1 MTPAETA
8 PWQLLAKFAGSVGLF
23 LLGMTLLTDGLTALA
38 GPGMRRTLQ
47 AMTGNPVRGF
57 AGGVVMTVLSQASS
71 ATVLATVGFV
81 TAGILSLSAAIP
93 VVVGATVGTSS
104 TSWIV
109 ATVGMTHGV
118 NDVLLPALAL
128 GAFMRALGHGR
139 AKQLGTALAGLAI
152 MLLAVGFIRDIV
164 RPAVAFTDLS
174 GFSAETLLGRMQ
186 LVGIGLLLGT
196 AMQSSAAT
204 IALAMAALHDHAI
217 G

>member
-1 MTPAETA
+1 MSPAETA

-93 VVVGATVGTSS
+93 VVVGLMQIPFESEHVEPRPRAQ
-104 TSWIV
+104 
-109 ATVGMTHGV
+109 
-118 NDVLLPALAL
+118 LLVWLQP
-128 GAFMRALGHGR
+128 
-139 AKQLGTALAGLAI
+139 
-152 MLLAVGFIRDIV
+152 D
-164 RPAVAFTDLS
+164 
-174 GFSAETLLGRMQ
+174 
-186 LVGIGLLLGT
+186 
-196 AMQSSAAT
+196 
-204 IALAMAALHDHAI
+204 
-217 G
+217 